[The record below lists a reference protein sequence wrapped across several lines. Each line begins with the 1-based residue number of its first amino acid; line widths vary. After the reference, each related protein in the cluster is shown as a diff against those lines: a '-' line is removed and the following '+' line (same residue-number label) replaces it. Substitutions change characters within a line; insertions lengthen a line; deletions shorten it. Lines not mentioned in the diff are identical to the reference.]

1 LNLLPHIPIIPKF
14 AKTLTHLTK
23 KSPPYNS
30 LTQISLLLLISG
42 LINFAVGLLL
52 LSSNWLFAAIQLPLY
67 TLIAFRLAQSLGSCP
82 LKWRR
87 MSGYTI
93 LILLAHSYWILF
105 LLAYLHT
112 NPYNFNWP
120 AFILAMAGMVAGIR
134 FRLHY
139 TYKRC
144 DCQIASA
151 AINQAFHDQLSP
163 HTDSKK
169 VQALITHHPALPA
182 IISKSFGWKPLYIGE
197 KDHWEINLICTGK
210 SLVSLPHFSYGAL
223 WLNTQN
229 ANFNQ
234 VSDHLRQMHFQA
246 GFQGLEYRKIKSGLA
261 EQNDFKTSSWLTL
274 KPNQEAQFNSYSG
287 NLKSKI
293 RRGLRN
299 NFDLEIGKEELLTE
313 FYKCYARHMRQLGSG
328 AISKKFFSE
337 LLNQYNTE
345 GGYARIYLLRHNKR
359 TVGAALSLAYKGF
372 YENGWFATT
381 PAWQKKYASY
391 VLHHHMIRDAIS
403 LGCHTYSFG
412 RSTTNSGVHQF
423 KKQWNTSDIPLQWII
438 YPQPAI
444 NLRNQSWI
452 RTAWKHLPYPIGNR
466 FGNYIAKWIY

>member
-1 LNLLPHIPIIPKF
+1 
-14 AKTLTHLTK
+14 
-23 KSPPYNS
+23 
-30 LTQISLLLLISG
+30 
-42 LINFAVGLLL
+42 
-52 LSSNWLFAAIQLPLY
+52 
-67 TLIAFRLAQSLGSCP
+67 
-82 LKWRR
+82 
-87 MSGYTI
+87 MSGNTL

-105 LLAYLHT
+105 LLAYFYT
-112 NPYNFNWP
+112 NPYNFNWF
-120 AFILAMAGMVAGIR
+120 AFASAAAGMIIGIR

-144 DCQIASA
+144 DCQIAST

-163 HTDSKK
+163 HADSEG

-182 IISKSFGWKPLYIGE
+182 IISKAFGWKPLFIGE
-197 KDHWEINLICTGK
+197 KAKWEMNLICTGK

-223 WLNTQN
+223 WLNKEN
-229 ANFNQ
+229 ANFSD
-234 VSDHLRQMHFQA
+234 VSEHLRQMHFQA
-246 GFQGLEYRKIKSGLA
+246 GFQGLEYRKIKSGQA
-261 EQNDFKTSSWLTL
+261 DQKFFKISSWLHL
-274 KPNQEAQFNSYSG
+274 QSSPEEQFNSYSG

-293 RRGLRN
+293 RRGLRH
-299 NFDLEIGKEELLTE
+299 NFELVVGKEELLSD
-313 FYKCYARHMRQLGSG
+313 YYSCYARHMRRLGSG

-337 LLNQYNTE
+337 LLTHYNTE
-345 GGYARIYLLRHNKR
+345 GGFARIYLIRHNKR

-372 YENGWFATT
+372 YENGWFATL

-391 VLHHHMIRDAIS
+391 VLHYNMICDAIS

-412 RSTTNSGVHQF
+412 RSTTNSGVHHF
-423 KKQWNTSDIPLQWII
+423 KMQWNTTDIPLQWIT

-444 NLRNQSWI
+444 NLRKQSWI